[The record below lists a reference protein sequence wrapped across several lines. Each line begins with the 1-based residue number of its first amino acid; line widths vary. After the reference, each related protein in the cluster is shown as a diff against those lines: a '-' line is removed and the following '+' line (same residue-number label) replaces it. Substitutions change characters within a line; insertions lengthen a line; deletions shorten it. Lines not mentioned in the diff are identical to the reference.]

1 MIRILDRMVVT
12 TFLKLF
18 VAVVLSAPALF
29 ILTEITESLDD
40 YLDRGLA
47 GMEVARALAY
57 QTPLY
62 IQQSFPIAALVA
74 AVFTVHGMTVN
85 REIVAAKAGG
95 ISFHRIIAPM
105 VVAGLILTGVA
116 LGLGEVVPRTN
127 RVAAQILRS
136 EGPLRSW
143 RSDFVYESEDGLTWQ
158 VSRLTAS
165 DGRMTDLVLERA
177 PTPEAPGLH
186 VVAEGAYWRE
196 GEGWTLQ
203 RGYIRSLEADS
214 TESAVEFRQMKMPEI
229 TERPDE
235 LLERPRDP
243 DEMTYAEMARMAEII
258 RRTGGNA
265 QDLLVRREEKI
276 TVPVATLIVLLFGA
290 PLATT
295 SKRGGNAFGIGV
307 SLASVILFIL
317 LMRVAGALGSAGA
330 LHPTT
335 AAWIPNAVFL
345 SGAAVLLFRVR
356 T

>member
-1 MIRILDRMVVT
+1 MIRILDRMVVG

-18 VAVVLSAPALF
+18 GVVVLSAPALF
-29 ILTEITESLDD
+29 VLTEITESLDD
-40 YLDRGLA
+40 YIDQGLT
-47 GMEVARALAY
+47 GLEVARALAY

-74 AVFTVHGMTVN
+74 AVFTVHGMTAH

-95 ISFHRIIAPM
+95 VSFHRIIAPM
-105 VVAGLILTGVA
+105 VVAGLVLTGVA

-127 RVAAQILRS
+127 RIAAQILRS
-136 EGPLRSW
+136 ENPRRSW

-158 VSRLTAS
+158 VSRLTAT

-177 PTPEAPGLH
+177 ASSEAPGLH
-186 VVAEGAYWRE
+186 VVAEGAFWTE
-196 GEGWTLQ
+196 EEGWTLT
-203 RGYIRSLEADS
+203 RGYLRSLEADS
-214 TESAVEFRQMKMPEI
+214 SESAMEFRQMRMPEI
-229 TERPDE
+229 IERPEE
-235 LLERPRDP
+235 LLESPRDA
-243 DEMTYAEMARMAEII
+243 DEMTYAEMARMVEII

-265 QDLLVRREEKI
+265 QELLVRREEKI
-276 TVPVATLIVLLFGA
+276 TIPVATLIVLLFGA

-295 SKRGGNAFGIGV
+295 SKRGSNAFGIGV

-345 SGAAVLLFRVR
+345 SGALVLLFRVR